1 MNETTLNKLNS
12 LAEDQSIRLWYACE
26 SGSRAWGFPCP
37 DSDFDIRFLYTNLL
51 EWYLR
56 IEEGRD
62 VCEVP
67 MEGLLDMGGWELRKA
82 LRLAKKS
89 NPVLWEW
96 FQSPTR
102 YFEKDADF
110 LPELRSVV
118 DPYYSPIAAANHYLA
133 LCKGTMEREL
143 TGPTVKIKKY
153 FYMLRPILAAQWI
166 VDCQTIP
173 PMEFEPLLDGVR
185 SNHALVEAIRS
196 LQERKKITDEK
207 VGIDRIS
214 FLETYLQ
221 TTYADLKGRATL
233 LSSGKG
239 SADDVEA
246 FFRRRILEGW
256 HRAHD

>member
-1 MNETTLNKLNS
+1 MKDAILSKLHA
-12 LAEDQSIRLWYACE
+12 LVADQGIRLWYAFE
-26 SGSRAWGFPCP
+26 SGSRAWGFPSP
-37 DSDFDIRFLYTNLL
+37 DSDFDIRFLYTNPL

-62 VCEVP
+62 VLEVP

-96 FQSPTR
+96 FQSPIR
-102 YFEKDADF
+102 YLEEDADF

-118 DPYYSPIAAANHYLA
+118 DPFFSPVAAANHYLA

-143 TGPTVKIKKY
+143 SGPTVRIKKY

-166 VDCQTIP
+166 VERQSIP

-185 SNHALVEAIRS
+185 ANHALIESVRS
-196 LQERKKITDEK
+196 LEEQKKVTDEK
-207 VGIDRIS
+207 VGIDRIPFVEK
-214 FLETYLQ
+214 FLEE
-221 TTYADLKGRATL
+221 TYADLKSRAARL
-233 LSSGKG
+233 NSGKG
-239 SADDVEA
+239 SADIVED
-246 FFRRRILEGW
+246 FFYRRVLEGW
-256 HRAHD
+256 TFAHH